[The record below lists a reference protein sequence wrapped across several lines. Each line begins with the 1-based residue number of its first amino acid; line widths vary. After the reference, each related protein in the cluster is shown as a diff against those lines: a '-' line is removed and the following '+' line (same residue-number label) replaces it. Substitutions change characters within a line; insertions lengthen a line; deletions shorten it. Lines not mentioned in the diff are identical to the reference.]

1 MIDRPKVSVIIATH
15 NNVETIGECIDS
27 IWSRSFSEIEV
38 IVVDV
43 NSTDGTKDLLSEMSA
58 EDHQI
63 IFLADSIG
71 SMGHARNVGMNH
83 ARAPYIIF
91 AESEG
96 YFSSDAIEY
105 MFLELDDSPNADM
118 FTFDTDCLGSDSF
131 GRICEDKRTSI

>member
-1 MIDRPKVSVIIATH
+1 MNTKPKVSVIIATH
-15 NNVETIGECIDS
+15 NNSETIRECIDI

-43 NSTDGTKDLLSEMSA
+43 NSTDGTKDVLSEITA

-63 IFLADSIG
+63 TYLADSIV
-71 SMGHARNVGMNH
+71 SMGH

-91 AESEG
+91 AEPEG

-131 GRICEDKRTSI
+131 GRTCEDKRTSI